1 MKKYL
6 FISTAVLLL
15 ALQTS
20 MTFISCDDDHYT
32 VDPTVKGKESLWKTI
47 SSEPDLS
54 QFASLLERV
63 YYSKSEDNATTQT
76 YADLLSHNQTF
87 TIWAPKNDTF
97 DYDYWN
103 ALIESGNRKDAF
115 EVERKLICNCITRY
129 SHVLN
134 GGKVEDITL
143 FNSKTAV
150 FDCGKKT
157 FNGVDIVEYNI
168 GATNGIIHV
177 TDGTPDYLLNVYEF
191 INENENLT
199 KLSTFLK
206 KYEKTE
212 FDQNASTQGPTI
224 DGEITWVDSITYQT
238 NTYFYYNYLNAYINR
253 EDSNYVMVMPT
264 DEVWDNE
271 YDRMKTYFNYIPTYI
286 QNVVTVAPDG
296 STSTE
301 TNTTRFSELELDSI
315 TDFRTNDAIARNLC
329 FNANFQ
335 FGHTHTEMATENVCD
350 SIESTSG
357 IVFYDP
363 KSAALFDHA
372 EPVMLSN
379 GYAYVVDHFN
389 YRLEDTWLKKRVIE
403 AERVYESY
411 SDCTIETY
419 NLNDIGDPW
428 NYVESYDPG
437 LKTDTLLEGRAV
449 KIVPRRTTANPSILF
464 RLQNTLSCK
473 YDIIAVM
480 VYNVV
485 NAKPYQLRAYV
496 NYHQGKDGKQ
506 KRVQLTPF
514 NDEKYFY
521 TKEPHVDDS
530 GKLQFCDSLL
540 LAKDYEFPVSY
551 YGLND
556 AYLTLEIQSYIQ
568 SSQRA
573 YYTNEVIID
582 KIILVPKEN
591 EYFVRE
597 NH

>member
-20 MTFISCDDDHYT
+20 MTLISCDDDHYT

-238 NTYFYYNYLNAYINR
+238 NTYFYYNYLNA
-253 EDSNYVMVMPT
+253 
-264 DEVWDNE
+264 
-271 YDRMKTYFNYIPTYI
+271 
-286 QNVVTVAPDG
+286 
-296 STSTE
+296 
-301 TNTTRFSELELDSI
+301 
-315 TDFRTNDAIARNLC
+315 
-329 FNANFQ
+329 
-335 FGHTHTEMATENVCD
+335 
-350 SIESTSG
+350 
-357 IVFYDP
+357 
-363 KSAALFDHA
+363 
-372 EPVMLSN
+372 
-379 GYAYVVDHFN
+379 
-389 YRLEDTWLKKRVIE
+389 
-403 AERVYESY
+403 
-411 SDCTIETY
+411 
-419 NLNDIGDPW
+419 
-428 NYVESYDPG
+428 
-437 LKTDTLLEGRAV
+437 
-449 KIVPRRTTANPSILF
+449 
-464 RLQNTLSCK
+464 
-473 YDIIAVM
+473 
-480 VYNVV
+480 
-485 NAKPYQLRAYV
+485 
-496 NYHQGKDGKQ
+496 
-506 KRVQLTPF
+506 
-514 NDEKYFY
+514 
-521 TKEPHVDDS
+521 
-530 GKLQFCDSLL
+530 
-540 LAKDYEFPVSY
+540 
-551 YGLND
+551 
-556 AYLTLEIQSYIQ
+556 
-568 SSQRA
+568 
-573 YYTNEVIID
+573 
-582 KIILVPKEN
+582 
-591 EYFVRE
+591 
-597 NH
+597 